1 MGDKETF
8 DLQSANQYFSA
19 NCFNHAW
26 DFIEKESR
34 TPQEEE
40 EMLHLSL
47 TSLWHWTQR
56 SDRKGK
62 NLAVAYWQA
71 ARVFTLIKNAEMA
84 VRYAK
89 RCYDITHENQLA
101 PFHLGFAC
109 EALARAFSLAG
120 SRGEAEAYLQQAHTL
135 AQQVTDPEDKETL
148 EKDLRTI
155 QLPSY

>member
-8 DLQSANQYFSA
+8 DLQTAHHYFSA

-56 SDRKGK
+56 SDCKAE
-62 NLAVAYWQA
+62 NLSVAYWQA

-89 RCYDITHENQLA
+89 RCYEITQERRLA
-101 PFHLGFAC
+101 PFYQGFAC

-120 SRGEAEAYLQQAHTL
+120 SREEAEGYLQQAHLL
-135 AQQVTDPEDKETL
+135 AGQVTDPEDRETL
-148 EKDLRTI
+148 EKDLRTV
-155 QLPSY
+155 QMPP